1 MKHDFWWNSYFPRPH
16 QLVANTTLNTYVD
29 QNPFS
34 ILCNN
39 YWSVFFISLV
49 PSVMCKKCIIRV
61 SGCSCD
67 ILLFHLS
74 FISMRPLSSTP
85 DISPWISMA
94 LDYCNI
100 MFITLPFDREHFFSF
115 SVYSIQTGDINNLFS
130 HALDLEVSNSKQY
143 VKLEITSNYIIQWFL
158 TEANDSLSNNLSSSI
173 IYSV

>member
-1 MKHDFWWNSYFPRPH
+1 MFGCQLIYRINFLKEILMEHYLYLNASLHSEAAPLKHDFWWNSYFPRPH

-49 PSVMCKKCIIRV
+49 PSVMCKKSIIRV

-74 FISMRPLSSTP
+74 FISMHLLSSTP
-85 DISPWISMA
+85 ALLHGFPWHLSIATLCSSLYPLIGSISS
-94 LDYCNI
+94 LCQ
-100 MFITLPFDREHFFSF
+100 FIPYRQ
-115 SVYSIQTGDINNLFS
+115 VI
-130 HALDLEVSNSKQY
+130 
-143 VKLEITSNYIIQWFL
+143 
-158 TEANDSLSNNLSSSI
+158 
-173 IYSV
+173 